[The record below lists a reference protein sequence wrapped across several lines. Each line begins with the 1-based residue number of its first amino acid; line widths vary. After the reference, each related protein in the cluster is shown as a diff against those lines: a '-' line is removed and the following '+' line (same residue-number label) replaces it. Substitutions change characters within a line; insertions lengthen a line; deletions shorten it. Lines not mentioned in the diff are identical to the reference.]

1 LGAAGINGIVDNRW
15 FERIGSAYMLSI
27 FKDFLAAS
35 AASTA
40 GGAAGVNTPT
50 GAALYQNSISTSTSL
65 AERVLSQSMN
75 IKPVVYAH
83 QGERIAIYVARDLDF
98 SGIYQ
103 VTPTQRTP

>member
-1 LGAAGINGIVDNRW
+1 
-15 FERIGSAYMLSI
+15 
-27 FKDFLAAS
+27 
-35 AASTA
+35 
-40 GGAAGVNTPT
+40 
-50 GAALYQNSISTSTSL
+50 
-65 AERVLSQSMN
+65 MN